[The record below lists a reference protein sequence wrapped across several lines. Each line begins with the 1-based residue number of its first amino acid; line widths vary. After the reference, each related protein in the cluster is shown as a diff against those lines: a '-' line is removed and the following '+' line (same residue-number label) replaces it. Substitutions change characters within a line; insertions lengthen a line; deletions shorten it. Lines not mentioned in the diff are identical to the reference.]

1 MRQRQGEQTASVGHD
16 SFLDIVTNMV
26 GILIVLVMVV
36 GLRIR
41 NAPLQTEPDAAMRT
55 EAADLART
63 LATENSLRDELLK
76 TQAETQRLKAE
87 AALRDAQRLL
97 AARLAAQL
105 EERLAQA
112 RERLDAARREEFDL
126 SQAMAS
132 AQETLEELRRRAAQA
147 SSAPQEPEV
156 IESYPTALSRI
167 VDGPEVHFQLRA
179 GRIAWVPVE
188 SLLWKARDDMRRK
201 LPDFARHAD
210 LSASANV
217 VGPEGGFRFRYE
229 VQRFEE
235 VVRRPEGPARREGV
249 RMVRWSVVPVSSDLG
264 EPVDAA
270 LGEDSAFRRA
280 LAGHQP
286 AHTTV
291 TVWVYPDSF
300 ESFRAI
306 RKELHRLGYACAA
319 RPLPEGV
326 LISGSIEGTKSAAE

>member
-26 GILIVLVMVV
+26 GILIVLVVMV

-41 NAPLQTEPDAAMRT
+41 NAPVQTEPDAATRT
-55 EAADLART
+55 EVADLART
-63 LATENSLRDELLK
+63 LATENSLRDEVLK
-76 TQAETQRLKAE
+76 TRAETQRLRAE

-105 EERLAQA
+105 EERLAQT
-112 RERLDAARREEFDL
+112 RERLDATRREEFDL
-126 SQAMAS
+126 SQALAS
-132 AQETLEELRRRAAQA
+132 ARETLEELRQRAAQ
-147 SSAPQEPEV
+147 SLSAPQEPEV

-188 SLLWKARDDMRRK
+188 SLLWAARDDMRRK

-210 LSASANV
+210 LSTSANV
-217 VGPEGGFRFRYE
+217 VGPQGGFRFRYE

-235 VVRRPEGPARREGV
+235 VVRRPEGPTRREGV
-249 RMVRWSVVPVSSDLG
+249 RMVRWSVVPVASDLG

-270 LGEDSAFRRA
+270 LREDSAFRRA
-280 LAGHQP
+280 LAGHEP

-300 ESFRAI
+300 ESFRVI

-326 LISGSIEGTKSAAE
+326 LIGGSIEGTKSAAE

>member
-1 MRQRQGEQTASVGHD
+1 MTQRQEEQPANAGHD

-41 NAPLQTEPDAAMRT
+41 NAPVEAGSDQPPPAAATE
-55 EAADLART
+55 LARK
-63 LATENSLRDELLK
+63 LDTERTLRDDVLK
-76 TQAETQRLKAE
+76 TRAETKRLEQE

-97 AARLAAQL
+97 VARLVAQL
-105 EERLAQA
+105 EARLSHERDQ
-112 RERLDAARREEFDL
+112 RDAAGREAFDL
-126 SQAMAS
+126 WRALAS
-132 AQETLEELRRRAAQA
+132 ARQTLEELREQAVRAESA
-147 SSAPQEPEV
+147 SQEPEV

-167 VDGPEVHFQLRA
+167 VDGPEIHFQLRG
-179 GRIAWVPVE
+179 GRIALVPIE
-188 SLLWKARDDMRRK
+188 LLLWAARDDMRRK

-217 VGPEGGFRFRYE
+217 VGPQGGFRLRYE

-235 VVRRPEGPARREGV
+235 RVQRPEGLARREGI
-249 RMVRWSVVPVSSDLG
+249 RMVRWTVVPVASDLG
-264 EPVDAA
+264 EPVEAA
-270 LGEDSAFRRA
+270 LAENSAFRRA
-280 LAGHQP
+280 LAGHDP

-291 TVWVYPDSF
+291 TVWVYPESF
-300 ESFRAI
+300 ESFRRI

-326 LISGSIEGTKSAAE
+326 LIGGSIEGTKSAAE

>member
-1 MRQRQGEQTASVGHD
+1 MRQHQGEQSASAGHD

-41 NAPLQTEPDAAMRT
+41 NAPVQAEVDEATRAA
-55 EAADLART
+55 AADLART
-63 LATENSLRDELLK
+63 LATEASLRDEVQN
-76 TQAETQRLKAE
+76 TRAETQRLQAE
-87 AALRDAQRLL
+87 AALRDAQRML
-97 AARLAAQL
+97 AARLATQL
-105 EERLAQA
+105 EERVEQG
-112 RERLDAARREEFDL
+112 RGQLDAARRQEFDL
-126 SQAMAS
+126 SQALAS
-132 AQETLEELRRRAAQA
+132 ARQRLEELRQHAALA
-147 SSAPQEPEV
+147 ESIPQEPEV

-167 VDGPEVHFQLRA
+167 VDGPEIHFQLRA
-179 GRIAWVPVE
+179 GRIVLVPVE
-188 SLLWKARDDMRRK
+188 PLLWAAREDMRRK

-210 LSASANV
+210 LSSSANV
-217 VGPEGGFRFRYE
+217 VGPQGGFRFRYE

-235 VVRRPEGPARREGV
+235 VVRRPEGPARREGI
-249 RMVRWSVVPVSSDLG
+249 RMVRWTVVPVSSDLG

-270 LGEDSAFRRA
+270 LAENSAFRRA
-280 LAGHQP
+280 LAGHDP